1 MKTNWIIFKSKYKY
15 SSTKTIMWSNTVLG
29 PYTDEGLED
38 VLKELRSVK
47 RLGDI
52 KDIKIL
58 VNKYS

>member
-1 MKTNWIIFKSKYKY
+1 
-15 SSTKTIMWSNTVLG
+15 MWSNTVLG

>member
-1 MKTNWIIFKSKYKY
+1 MKNNWIIFKSKYKY
-15 SSTKTIMWSNTVLG
+15 SSTKTIMWSKTVLG

-38 VLKELRSVK
+38 VLTELRSVK